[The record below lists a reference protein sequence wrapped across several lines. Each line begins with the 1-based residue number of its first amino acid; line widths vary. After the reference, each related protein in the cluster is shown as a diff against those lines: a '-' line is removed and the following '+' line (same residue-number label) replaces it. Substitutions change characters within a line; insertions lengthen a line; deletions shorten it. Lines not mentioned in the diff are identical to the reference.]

1 MTRKGVLQ
9 HEEPAVQGP
18 GEARQ
23 GVPGR
28 APRDGGPIDVWVW
41 VRGPECPEQQGEA
54 CDWSKLLT

>member
-41 VRGPECPEQQGEA
+41 VRGPECPE
-54 CDWSKLLT
+54 